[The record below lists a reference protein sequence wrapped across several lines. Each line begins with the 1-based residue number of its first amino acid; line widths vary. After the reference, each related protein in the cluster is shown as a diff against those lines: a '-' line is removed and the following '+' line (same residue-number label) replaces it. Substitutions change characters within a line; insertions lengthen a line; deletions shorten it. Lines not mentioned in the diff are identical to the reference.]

1 MIAIFCVSRK
11 YSIKEKAWY
20 NTKRG
25 GDMKEITSNKNPMI
39 KEWKK
44 LHKKKERDKQQLYI
58 IEGFHLVE
66 EAVKAQAELQAILVN
81 QRGYREWQTWLKK
94 QPEERIIFVS
104 DEILQQLSDL
114 PTAQG
119 ILAIV
124 KMPQEAQPMIKA
136 GGWLLLDNVQDPGNV
151 GTMIRT
157 ADAAG
162 LAGVLLGEGTADIY
176 STKVLRSMQGS
187 NYHLPIVRCELAG
200 AVKLFIENKVP
211 VFGTALDE
219 AAIVYTQQPALSNYA
234 LLLGNEGS
242 GVATSLLAETTKNLY
257 IPMKGQAES
266 LNVAIAAGILM
277 YHFANPTA

>member
-1 MIAIFCVSRK
+1 
-11 YSIKEKAWY
+11 
-20 NTKRG
+20 
-25 GDMKEITSNKNPMI
+25 MKEIMSTKNPLI

-44 LHKKKERDKQQLYI
+44 LHKKKERQQQQRYI

-66 EAVKAQAELQAILVN
+66 EAVQAKQKIEALVFN
-81 QRGYREWQTWLKK
+81 QRGQKEWGPWLQK
-94 QPEERIIFVS
+94 QPAELLVFVS
-104 DEILQQLSDL
+104 DDVLHQLSEL

-124 KMPQEAQPMIKA
+124 AMPQVSELPSTH

-162 LAGVLLGEGTADIY
+162 LAGVILGEGTADIY
-176 STKVLRSMQGS
+176 NTKVLRSMQGS
-187 NYHLPIVRCELAG
+187 NYHLPIIRYPLVEVMKIFA
-200 AVKLFIENKVP
+200 ENKVP
-211 VFGTALDE
+211 VFGTALDDR
-219 AAIVYTQQPALSNYA
+219 ALPFTQQVSVKSYG

-242 GVATSLLAETTKNLY
+242 GVAAELLEKTTANLY

-277 YHFANPTA
+277 YHFELLK